1 MKRSR
6 EEFQGKSA
14 VVTALS
20 GIFSSENSDPRTV
33 MILPAYGKNGGILS
47 ETGKTKGALSTKTGK
62 KRTQNGSEIRS
73 DYIQIY
79 GKSCIAEK
87 TIKKE
92 KIL

>member
-20 GIFSSENSDPRTV
+20 GIFSSENSYPRKV
-33 MILPAYGKNGGILS
+33 IILPAYGKNGGSCQKL
-47 ETGKTKGALSTKTGK
+47 EKQKEYCRQ

>member
-20 GIFSSENSDPRTV
+20 GIFSSENSYPRKV
-33 MILPAYGKNGGILS
+33 IILPAYGKNGGILS
-47 ETGKTKGALSTKTGK
+47 ETKGALSTKTGK